1 MKIVVA
7 MDSYKGC
14 CSAAVAGAAVCRGI
28 LRADP
33 TIEAINLPVSD
44 GGDGMLEAFL
54 YMGAANG
61 RPARRRGRWAIAC

>member
-7 MDSYKGC
+7 IDSYKGC

-33 TIEAINLPVSD
+33 SD
-44 GGDGMLEAFL
+44 
-54 YMGAANG
+54 
-61 RPARRRGRWAIAC
+61 